1 MGKIRIKKIGFGQS
15 KPEKKKKKVK
25 EKVVKV
31 PGLKGGERVKAVE
44 GVIIEEGD
52 TEALKEGIAETP
64 RKVPS
69 GPRGKPKEDEAPE
82 EKVARKPKIRGK
94 KYQKAA
100 KLIDAAK
107 LYPPDQ
113 ALELAKKTS
122 ISSFDG
128 AVEAHVNLFAKF
140 TGVKFALAFPR
151 NAGKKPVILA
161 FGKGAKKAGADIEGN
176 EKTIE
181 KIANGFKDF
190 TVVLANPEWMGKLA
204 KVAKFL
210 GPRGLMPNPKT
221 GTMTENLKEAI
232 KKFKSDK
239 VTLVTEKK
247 APIIHTVLGKVSWP
261 KKDLRENLE
270 ALINAVEKT
279 KIKSLT
285 LCASMGPGIKVKFM

>member
-1 MGKIRIKKIGFGQS
+1 MGKIRIKKIGFEQS

-25 EKVVKV
+25 ERVVKV

-52 TEALKEGIAETP
+52 TEALKEDIAETQ
-64 RKVPS
+64 
-69 GPRGKPKEDEAPE
+69 KETEAPE
-82 EKVARKPKIRGK
+82 KKVARKPKIRGK

-107 LYPPDQ
+107 LYPPEQ

-128 AVEAHVNLFAKF
+128 SVEAHVNLFAKF
-140 TGVKFALAFPR
+140 TGVKFALTFPR

-190 TVVLANPEWMGKLA
+190 TVVLANPEWIGKLA

-221 GTMTENLKEAI
+221 GTMTEDLKKAI
-232 KKFKSDK
+232 KKIKSDK
-239 VTLVTEKK
+239 ITLVTEKK
-247 APIIHTVLGKVSWP
+247 MPIIHTVLGKVSWP
-261 KKDLRENLE
+261 KKDLQENLE
-270 ALINAVEKT
+270 ALINAIEET

-285 LCASMGPGIKVKFM
+285 LCASMGPGVKVKFSKS